1 MSSLN
6 NWLGALFFLCSIDG
20 FYEPWGTNQPQH
32 TKTQKTSNIRSFEEI
47 GCWKTAATNS
57 KCGTVDGRNPAPPGT
72 YKNLNCIERDMIE
85 KKLFLTKSLTLRQT
99 SMWREGT
106 TTNSCFF
113 CNRQRYPPPPQK
125 KKTDHILNLSPPPK
139 KKQQNTQHFPV
150 IPAYH
155 AMQTLDM
162 VQTQSNFE
170 ILFRSSIFAAPPEQM
185 SNFSIFCNSEL
196 PYW

>member
-85 KKLFLTKSLTLRQT
+85 KKMFLTKSLTLRQT

-113 CNRQRYPPPPQK
+113 CNRQRYPPPPPK
-125 KKTDHILNLSPPPK
+125 KKNRSHSQSFPPPK
-139 KKQQNTQHFPV
+139 KKTAEHSTLPRDPR
-150 IPAYH
+150 ISCH
-155 AMQTLDM
+155 ANVGHGPDSIELRDFVSKLDFCCAAGANE
-162 VQTQSNFE
+162 QFFNF
-170 ILFRSSIFAAPPEQM
+170 LQ
-185 SNFSIFCNSEL
+185 
-196 PYW
+196 